1 MHYPIPQF
9 PLFRLF
15 LSVFAEMLQVVEFIL
30 RQLEHA
36 NLLHGVDDD
45 ALLNVSFLLI
55 RVELLKTLFNVRI
68 SLAVAH

>member
-1 MHYPIPQF
+1 
-9 PLFRLF
+9 
-15 LSVFAEMLQVVEFIL
+15 MLQVVEFIL
-30 RQLEHA
+30 GQLEHA

-45 ALLNVSFLLI
+45 ALLNVSFVLI